1 MEELSPERR
10 LLVAFTLAI
19 VVFLGWGAWMRYRY
33 PAPPVPP
40 AEQPAAA
47 PESSPSGQPSIA
59 PPSGAQDK
67 PARPQAMP
75 AGGVQAKEDTE
86 ERTFR
91 IETDTATIEVS
102 NRGAVVRS
110 WKLKNYHDP
119 KGNPLELVQGA
130 TTGLGWPLSFAIAN
144 PEQEEKLNSALY
156 VVNQAAGTLEA
167 PTELAF
173 EWSDGQVTARKQ
185 LRFSRDGLCETRT
198 SIAAPDNPVEHQ
210 VAWRGGFG
218 EQAVAASG
226 TAVVPSQ
233 VFVRSPEGLKRQL
246 AQQAGEI
253 TGWLWKSPSPF
264 PYTGEAAYAG
274 IEDQYFAAVFLP
286 QRPELTVKAWTG
298 AWTPPSAPNEKK
310 KDPVKVGGLAVGSKN
325 GNSFR
330 LFVGPKL
337 IEVLEQLDAPAFSTG
352 QPPALADELVDYGW
366 FWWIAKPIFW
376 GMQWMHDRWIPN
388 YGWVI
393 VILTILI
400 NSALFPLKLRSMES
414 AWKMQKVA
422 PQVKAIQARY
432 SQYKFNDPRK
442 QQMQQEIMGLYQQ
455 HGVNPFGGCLPMLLQ
470 IPFFFGFYKV
480 LAISIQLRQAPWFGW
495 IHDLSKH
502 DPYFI
507 LPILMTVTMYIS
519 TRITPMT
526 TADPVQAKMMRM
538 MPLIFGFMF
547 LWFSSGLVLYWMVSN
562 VVGIG
567 QQWFINKRQRE
578 RAETEKLARKQKK
591 KKRPEDSEE

>member
-1 MEELSPERR
+1 MEEFSPEKR
-10 LLVAFTLAI
+10 LLIAFTLAI
-19 VVFLGWGAWMRYRY
+19 VVFLGWGAYMRYRY
-33 PAPPVPP
+33 PAPPQPVP
-40 AEQPAAA
+40 AETPAVANA
-47 PESSPSGQPSIA
+47 PTPL
-59 PPSGAQDK
+59 
-67 PARPQAMP
+67 PATPHPQTGKEP
-75 AGGVQAKEDTE
+75 AGPVGGVQAKADTE

-91 IETDTATIEVS
+91 VETDTATIELS

-110 WKLKNYHDP
+110 WTLKKYHDAQG
-119 KGNPLELVQGA
+119 KPLELVQGGI
-130 TTGLGWPLSFAIAN
+130 TGQGWPLSFALAN
-144 PEQEEKLNSALY
+144 PEQEEKLNTALY
-156 VVNQAAGTLEA
+156 VANVPAGSLDA
-167 PTELAF
+167 PSDLVF

-185 LRFSRDGLCETRT
+185 LRFSRDGLCEIHTA
-198 SIAAPDNPVEHQ
+198 IAAPDKPVEHQ
-210 VAWRGGFG
+210 IAWRGGFG
-218 EQAVAASG
+218 EHAVAESSR
-226 TAVVPSQ
+226 AVVPAQ
-233 VFVRSPEGLKRQL
+233 VFVRTPEGRKHQL
-246 AQQAGEI
+246 AQQAGET
-253 TGWLWKSPSPF
+253 TGMLWKTASPF

-274 IEDQYFAAVFLP
+274 IEDQYFVAVFIP
-286 QRPELTVKAWTG
+286 ERPDLMTKAWTS
-298 AWTPPSAPNEKK
+298 AWTPPGAEGQKK
-310 KDPVKVGGLAVGSKN
+310 KEPVKIGAIAVGSRN
-325 GNSFR
+325 GNSLR

-337 IEVLEQLDAPAFSTG
+337 LEVLEEIDAPAFASG
-352 QPPALADELVDYGW
+352 KQPALADELVDYGW

-393 VILTILI
+393 VLLTILI

-422 PQVKAIQARY
+422 PQVKAIQSRY

-442 QQMQQEIMGLYQQ
+442 QQMQQEIMALYQQ
-455 HGVNPFGGCLPMLLQ
+455 YGVNPFGGCLPMLLQ

-507 LPILMTVTMYIS
+507 LPVLMTVTMYVS
-519 TRITPMT
+519 TRLTPMT
-526 TADPVQAKMMRM
+526 TADPVQARMMRL
-538 MPLIFGFMF
+538 MPFIFGFMF

-578 RAETEKLARKQKK
+578 RAEAEKLARKQKK
-591 KKRPEDSEE
+591 KKRPGETEE